1 MGLPFSLA
9 LPQFQTTA
17 DGMGEEMVSSD
28 CGDLIRETD

>member
-17 DGMGEEMVSSD
+17 DGMGEVMFSSD
-28 CGDLIRETD
+28 CGDLSEAMD